1 MKNLTQKNKLL
12 DFLLNSC
19 RQLLQVVARYKSIAV
34 GEEDSF
40 AVYNDRLWL
49 SVDLY
54 TCLLG
59 KPSKCPNVVVTNE
72 EVDLYSFFTPV
83 VLI

>member
-1 MKNLTQKNKLL
+1 MKYLTKENKLL

-59 KPSKCPNVVVTNE
+59 KPSKGPDIMVSDEKMELYTVVC
-72 EVDLYSFFTPV
+72 
-83 VLI
+83 